1 LGKGCGHPTCAVV
14 HTVPISAHSLCVCV
28 GLYALAQSPS
38 CPNPTSHP
46 LNCCHSICCRLSF
59 GCHSSAHL
67 LRTGKKRRGQV
78 GGKSPSSPV
87 LTLTQPPL
95 PEVLTVVRA
104 RVTVFCDHN
113 SLANLRP
120 VRPFM
125 AFWQSNTEVNFTKIF
140 LQPGTLTLSTGRGIS
155 MDLTSPYLLHSSH
168 TSSTISS
175 YSSPSNS
182 SSGST
187 MFTRHRASA
196 G

>member
-1 LGKGCGHPTCAVV
+1 M
-14 HTVPISAHSLCVCV
+14 
-28 GLYALAQSPS
+28 
-38 CPNPTSHP
+38 
-46 LNCCHSICCRLSF
+46 
-59 GCHSSAHL
+59 
-67 LRTGKKRRGQV
+67 